1 MTYQIEDDMFA
12 LYGEWLGVALTDC
25 EAWST
30 ANQAFQ
36 RNYCA
41 AHDGRTA
48 EQHHA
53 HMAQMFADFFE
64 AAIDA
69 NVQALPAPAAPAAP
83 AAAAPPLMCV
93 IAEMPSAVSHGSTP
107 AVRALALALPTAQ
120 AAGAPAALDE
130 AALAEAL
137 EMYGK
142 WLTMARAD
150 YEAMSTADASIMQR
164 YRMSHHGRTHVEHHE
179 HLADLYAAFFEA
191 ALGDTLLDASAAP
204 TTTAAPAASAAQA
217 ASGHIRPHQAISG
230 HIRPH
235 QAASG
240 KQHQQHQ
247 PHQQRQLQQPRQPR
261 PQHQPHRAASG
272 RTPAAAAPAEPIS
285 GEPLLQGISPTAITA
300 IEAMPSAASD
310 SMVAAVSS
318 THQQIS
324 ASRSAFSSAALSTG
338 LSSARHDGEP
348 ISQGISP
355 TTIAAITAVPSAAS
369 DGVVAAVSSTHQ
381 RLSASRSASSSA
393 ALCTGLSSAR
403 HDGEPISQGISPT
416 TIAAITAVPSAA
428 SDGVVAAVS
437 STHQRLNARCITF
450 RLQGQPSNTCQSH
463 ECHCHLPESVLLRA

>member
-1 MTYQIEDDMFA
+1 MFA
-12 LYGEWLGVALTDC
+12 LYGEWLGVAVTDC

-83 AAAAPPLMCV
+83 AAAAPPMMCV

-164 YRMSHHGRTHVEHHE
+164 YRMSHHGRPMSSTMSTWQTCMR
-179 HLADLYAAFFEA
+179 LSLRRR
-191 ALGDTLLDASAAP
+191 SAIHCSMHQQRRLRQP
-204 TTTAAPAASAAQA
+204 RQPRQQHRPHQA
-217 ASGHIRPHQAISG
+217 TSGHIRPHQATSG
-230 HIRPH
+230 RIRPH
-235 QAASG
+235 QASSTSRTSRISSASYSSRASRVRSTSRIRPHQAISG
-240 KQHQQHQ
+240 RIRPHQASSTSSTSRISSASYSSRASRVRSTSRIGPRQAVHQQQ
-247 PHQQRQLQQPRQPR
+247 PHQPSPYRASPYCRAYRQPR
-261 PQHQPHRAASG
+261 SQLSKRCPQRHRIAWSQLCPRLTSKSVLRLRRLRRQHCALDSPRHGTTASPYRRASRLPRSQLSQRCPQRHRMAWSSRQPFKYLSVARSTVQQPHQPSPYRASPYRLVHRSP
-272 RTPAAAAPAEPIS
+272 RS
-285 GEPLLQGISPTAITA
+285 QLSKRCLQRHRMAW
-300 IEAMPSAASD
+300 
-310 SMVAAVSS
+310 SS
-318 THQQIS
+318 
-324 ASRSAFSSAALSTG
+324 LG
-338 LSSARHDGEP
+338 P
-348 ISQGISP
+348 
-355 TTIAAITAVPSAAS
+355 
-369 DGVVAAVSSTHQ
+369 
-381 RLSASRSASSSA
+381 
-393 ALCTGLSSAR
+393 
-403 HDGEPISQGISPT
+403 
-416 TIAAITAVPSAA
+416 
-428 SDGVVAAVS
+428 
-437 STHQRLNARCITF
+437 
-450 RLQGQPSNTCQSH
+450 
-463 ECHCHLPESVLLRA
+463 

>member
-69 NVQALPAPAAPAAP
+69 NVQALPAPAAAPAAP
-83 AAAAPPLMCV
+83 AAAAPPMMCV

-120 AAGAPAALDE
+120 AAGAPAALNE

-217 ASGHIRPHQAISG
+217 ASGHIRPHQATSG
-230 HIRPH
+230 RIRPH

-240 KQHQQHQ
+240 KQHRQHQ
-247 PHQQRQLQQPRQPR
+247 PHQQRQLPW
-261 PQHQPHRAASG
+261 
-272 RTPAAAAPAEPIS
+272 PI
-285 GEPLLQGISPTAITA
+285 
-300 IEAMPSAASD
+300 
-310 SMVAAVSS
+310 
-318 THQQIS
+318 
-324 ASRSAFSSAALSTG
+324 R
-338 LSSARHDGEP
+338 
-348 ISQGISP
+348 
-355 TTIAAITAVPSAAS
+355 
-369 DGVVAAVSSTHQ
+369 
-381 RLSASRSASSSA
+381 
-393 ALCTGLSSAR
+393 
-403 HDGEPISQGISPT
+403 
-416 TIAAITAVPSAA
+416 
-428 SDGVVAAVS
+428 
-437 STHQRLNARCITF
+437 
-450 RLQGQPSNTCQSH
+450 
-463 ECHCHLPESVLLRA
+463 

>member
-1 MTYQIEDDMFA
+1 MFA
-12 LYGEWLGVALTDC
+12 LYGEWLGVAVTDC

-83 AAAAPPLMCV
+83 AAAAPPMMCV

-217 ASGHIRPHQAISG
+217 ASGHIRPHQATSG

-240 KQHQQHQ
+240 KQHQPHQ

-318 THQQIS
+318 THQQIGASPS
-324 ASRSAFSSAALSTG
+324 ASSSAGLCTG
-338 LSSARHDGEP
+338 LSSTRHDGEP
-348 ISQGISP
+348 LSQGISP
-355 TTIAAITAVPSAAS
+355 ATLTAITAVPSAAS
-369 DGVVAAVSSTHQ
+369 DGLVIASTVQLPVGGKVNRPIDATRTDAIVIWRSQLSHSLQRHQ
-381 RLSASRSASSSA
+381 MA
-393 ALCTGLSSAR
+393 
-403 HDGEPISQGISPT
+403 
-416 TIAAITAVPSAA
+416 
-428 SDGVVAAVS
+428 
-437 STHQRLNARCITF
+437 
-450 RLQGQPSNTCQSH
+450 
-463 ECHCHLPESVLLRA
+463 

>member
-1 MTYQIEDDMFA
+1 MFA

-83 AAAAPPLMCV
+83 AAAAPPMMCV

-217 ASGHIRPHQAISG
+217 ASGHIRPHQATSG
-230 HIRPH
+230 RIRPH
-235 QAASG
+235 QASSTSSTSRISSASYSSRASRVRSTSRIG
-240 KQHQQHQ
+240 PRQAVHQQQ
-247 PHQQRQLQQPRQPR
+247 PHQPSPYRASPYCRAYRQPR
-261 PQHQPHRAASG
+261 SQLSKRCPQRHRIAWSQLCPRLTSKSVLRLRRLRRQHCALDSPRHGTTASPYRRASRLPRSQLSQRCPQRHRMAWSSRQPFKYLSVARSTVQQPHQPSPYRASPYRRVHRSP
-272 RTPAAAAPAEPIS
+272 RS
-285 GEPLLQGISPTAITA
+285 QLSKRCLQRHRMAW
-300 IEAMPSAASD
+300 
-310 SMVAAVSS
+310 SS
-318 THQQIS
+318 
-324 ASRSAFSSAALSTG
+324 LG
-338 LSSARHDGEP
+338 P
-348 ISQGISP
+348 
-355 TTIAAITAVPSAAS
+355 
-369 DGVVAAVSSTHQ
+369 
-381 RLSASRSASSSA
+381 
-393 ALCTGLSSAR
+393 
-403 HDGEPISQGISPT
+403 
-416 TIAAITAVPSAA
+416 
-428 SDGVVAAVS
+428 
-437 STHQRLNARCITF
+437 
-450 RLQGQPSNTCQSH
+450 
-463 ECHCHLPESVLLRA
+463 